1 MTDLVVLQ
9 KVDERCQPSE
19 VVCDG
24 TGADGCGVLAAVG
37 LGGGGGV
44 ALFGLAFALMA
55 GEAAVRTGKSVEEEA
70 ALPGERPRLGG
81 AGEDRTASQA
91 DAAARNDEFARLRS
105 EMQEM
110 MRIQVLG
117 MDQLRKDN
125 AEWKNR
131 LAEAEAESPTKR
143 PEPEMPPGLDAHR
156 IDTPPDCQSRL
167 LRSKAK
173 QGIRMT
179 KRRKRARNPRNIKR
193 TIHLIHHLSIDDK
206 MLFKMLKKVMKSK
219 KDDKDD
225 DEEKGSSSNK
235 PKVKEAAKAH
245 AWLGKVWEKD
255 ASETEL
261 RDPEGFSTLGAKI
274 LSGLT
279 NVLEGD
285 FARQTDTFKET
296 EAHAGRLVRG
306 RQLLLHLH
314 NQFVTNA
321 LHGSVYDMEDLMNC
335 LMVNQ
340 NLTAF
345 IRNWDTILSGIP
357 SPPDNSVLEPLFHR
371 QVAIK
376 GPISRTPTR
385 TPSPGELTRARVS
398 TAREAYLKTGEI
410 LPVFNPDLVDRA
422 VETDTNC
429 VMDYIERLYPIDNGN
444 LGWVEFI
451 GQWVDMTV
459 NAEWTL
465 DAQVWFSAEGLALD
479 RHQRN
484 SRCHYSVNFNVGF
497 PTIRCP
503 GDRCRFQMLDGY
515 LHCPRCHRKL
525 FNPSDISHLA
535 ELADLAEAL
544 QPGSTQGLHYLAP
557 KASINAMPHEHQ
569 RQGHEVKKSIAATLK
584 EKCKK
589 MAFTAFD
596 IMSKGMTITS
606 LEEVEMLVL
615 LALTHLT
622 QEPLT
627 FFPRLTTSPAIGTP
641 IGVLLSL
648 SLR

>member
-1 MTDLVVLQ
+1 M
-9 KVDERCQPSE
+9 
-19 VVCDG
+19 
-24 TGADGCGVLAAVG
+24 
-37 LGGGGGV
+37 
-44 ALFGLAFALMA
+44 
-55 GEAAVRTGKSVEEEA
+55 
-70 ALPGERPRLGG
+70 
-81 AGEDRTASQA
+81 
-91 DAAARNDEFARLRS
+91 
-105 EMQEM
+105 
-110 MRIQVLG
+110 
-117 MDQLRKDN
+117 
-125 AEWKNR
+125 
-131 LAEAEAESPTKR
+131 
-143 PEPEMPPGLDAHR
+143 
-156 IDTPPDCQSRL
+156 
-167 LRSKAK
+167 
-173 QGIRMT
+173 
-179 KRRKRARNPRNIKR
+179 
-193 TIHLIHHLSIDDK
+193 
-206 MLFKMLKKVMKSK
+206 
-219 KDDKDD
+219 
-225 DEEKGSSSNK
+225 
-235 PKVKEAAKAH
+235 
-245 AWLGKVWEKD
+245 
-255 ASETEL
+255 
-261 RDPEGFSTLGAKI
+261 
-274 LSGLT
+274 
-279 NVLEGD
+279 
-285 FARQTDTFKET
+285 
-296 EAHAGRLVRG
+296 
-306 RQLLLHLH
+306 
-314 NQFVTNA
+314 
-321 LHGSVYDMEDLMNC
+321 
-335 LMVNQ
+335 
-340 NLTAF
+340 
-345 IRNWDTILSGIP
+345 
-357 SPPDNSVLEPLFHR
+357 
-371 QVAIK
+371 
-376 GPISRTPTR
+376 
-385 TPSPGELTRARVS
+385 
-398 TAREAYLKTGEI
+398 
-410 LPVFNPDLVDRA
+410 FNPDLVDRA

-429 VMDYIERLYPIDNGN
+429 VMDYIERLYPIDNEN

-451 GQWVDMTV
+451 GQWMDMTKPSHLGV

-589 MAFTAFD
+589 MVNKANESKFRSLQQSITYEPFTAFD